1 MSSLLD
7 RFLSYLN
14 QIQTFNPYFFIINFN
29 ISSFT
34 PTSSSCCPFFRSFTK
49 LFHTL
54 LIPFEGLRV
63 PPFQTLIW
71 SPELCL
77 VKWPKLWSPLISFVF
92 VLPSRPRSQVQI
104 FSSALR
110 IAIIQ
115 LRIRLNHNAQFYT
128 K

>member
-1 MSSLLD
+1 
-7 RFLSYLN
+7 
-14 QIQTFNPYFFIINFN
+14 
-29 ISSFT
+29 
-34 PTSSSCCPFFRSFTK
+34 
-49 LFHTL
+49 
-54 LIPFEGLRV
+54 
-63 PPFQTLIW
+63 
-71 SPELCL
+71 L